1 MRLAICGLA
10 ALMAIA
16 AGSAIAAPAD
26 PATAAVRQFIDSFNK
41 GDTKTA
47 GALQADDSAIVD
59 EFPPHQWHGPGA
71 FSAWLGDFAKDAAA
85 KGESDQHLALGKP
98 TRVDLD
104 GDTGYVVAPAVYSY
118 KQHGKPVVE
127 SAQMTF
133 ALHNAPRAGR
143 SPPGPSPAPSRT
155 MAGRSLSAAP
165 HARCATS
172 TRMSPGAVK

>member
-10 ALMAIA
+10 ALMAVA
-16 AGSAIAAPAD
+16 AGPVKAAPAD
-26 PATAAVRQFIDSFNK
+26 AAMATLQRFADSFNR

-85 KGESDQHLALGKP
+85 KGESDQHLAVGKP

-104 GDTGYVVAPAVYSY
+104 GDTAYVVAPALYTF
-118 KQHGKPVVE
+118 KQHGKPMAE

-133 ALHNAPRAGR
+133 ALRNGASGWKIAAWAFAG
-143 SPPGPSPAPSRT
+143 SI
-155 MAGRSLSAAP
+155 P
-165 HARCATS
+165 HAAGER
-172 TRMSPGAVK
+172 